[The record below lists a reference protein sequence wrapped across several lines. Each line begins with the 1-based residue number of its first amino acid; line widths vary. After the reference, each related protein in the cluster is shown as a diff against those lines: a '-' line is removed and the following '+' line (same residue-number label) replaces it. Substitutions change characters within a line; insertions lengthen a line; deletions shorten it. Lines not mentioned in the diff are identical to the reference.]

1 MAYPVFDNHVH
12 LQRKGRFTDA
22 VKEFERKGGTGFML
36 VALPPDEGL
45 LNDDFFLRMYDE
57 GVSIKKEAEEAADVD
72 ALLAIGPYPVT
83 LLGLAGQL
91 GIEQAEERMVRGVE
105 LAGKFIMEGKANA
118 IGEVGRP
125 HFPVSEELLAAS
137 NRIME
142 ACFRQAKS
150 AGCSVILHTEDPSPS
165 SLAEIAGIA
174 DAGGMERGR
183 VIKHH
188 CTDLIYDDENSGI
201 FPSVKA
207 TRELVLSAAKK
218 GKRFVMETDYIDDP
232 ARPGAV
238 LGIATVPKRT
248 RELLG
253 AGIFSEEDIWKV
265 NYENPAKL
273 YGKEWFR
280 KTA

>member
-22 VKEFERKGGTGFML
+22 VREFGRKGGTGLML
-36 VALPPDEGL
+36 VALPPDEGVL
-45 LNDDFFLRMYDE
+45 SDDFFLRMYDE
-57 GVSIKKEAEEAADVD
+57 GVTIKREAEKAAEIDV
-72 ALLAIGPYPVT
+72 LLAIGPYPVT
-83 LLGLAGQL
+83 LVELAGKL
-91 GIEQAEERMVRGVE
+91 GIESAEERMMGGVE
-105 LAGKFIMEGKANA
+105 LAGKFIMEGRAEA

-125 HFPVSEELLAAS
+125 HFPVSEELMAAS

-142 ACFRQAKS
+142 ACFRQARS
-150 AGCSVILHTEDPSPS
+150 AGCAVILHTEDPSPS

-174 DAGGMERGR
+174 DSGGMERGR

-188 CTDLIYDDENSGI
+188 CTDLISESENSGI

-207 TRELVLSAAKK
+207 TRELVLSAARK
-218 GKRFVMETDYIDDP
+218 GTRFVMETDYIDDP

-238 LGIATVPKRT
+238 LGIATVPRRT

-253 AGIFSEEDIWKV
+253 AGIFSEDEVWKV

-273 YGKEWFR
+273 YGMEWFR
-280 KTA
+280 KTK